1 VGSEVDDDEDGEE
14 SGEIFMK
21 MRSWLFLPSQ
31 QFSVLL
37 CPSRRVDGRTLP
49 AGRFSRVDNEDG
61 DATAYAVEP
70 ILREDLGETLNL
82 G

>member
-1 VGSEVDDDEDGEE
+1 LKVGSEVDDDGDGEE

-49 AGRFSRVDNEDG
+49 AGRFS
-61 DATAYAVEP
+61 
-70 ILREDLGETLNL
+70 
-82 G
+82 